1 MGDAEFEG
9 GGSVKWQINHSEG
22 DFCDGHK
29 HGGKG
34 RDKNPKGPNG
44 LFIVTVTGQKPIIVP
59 TKGTTVRVV
68 WGDPSDSQVVLA
80 TAKPKTARSTAAK
93 SKTVRRKTSKTKT
106 ASA

>member
-1 MGDAEFEG
+1 MGDAEFDG

-29 HGGKG
+29 HGGMG

-59 TKGTTVRVV
+59 TKGTKVRVV

-80 TAKPKTARSTAAK
+80 TGKTKAARSKTAK
-93 SKTVRRKTSKTKT
+93 SKTARRKTSKTKT

>member
-9 GGSVKWQINHSEG
+9 GGSVKWQINHTEG
-22 DFCDGHK
+22 DFCNGHK

-34 RDKNPKGPNG
+34 RDRNPRGPNG

-68 WGDPSDSQVVLA
+68 WGDPADTGVAQAA
-80 TAKPKTARSTAAK
+80 TKRAAK
-93 SKTVRRKTSKTKT
+93 RKTTRSRTNKST
-106 ASA
+106 

>member
-9 GGSVKWQINHSEG
+9 GGSVKWQINHSDG
-22 DFCDGHK
+22 DFCNGHK

-34 RDKNPKGPNG
+34 RDRNPRGPNG

-68 WGDPSDSQVVLA
+68 WGDPAATQVAPAA
-80 TAKPKTARSTAAK
+80 TKRAAK
-93 SKTVRRKTSKTKT
+93 RKTTSTRT
-106 ASA
+106 ASK